1 MGSVDSQQSEANDLH
16 VTMVK
21 IILEAEKKG
30 PSCVDASLKQK
41 KRKKAKAMMS
51 LLKILMLVLGK
62 KCFHS
67 TGVRTRRFL
76 KSVDMDYGPPMKA

>member
-21 IILEAEKKG
+21 IILAAEKRTKL
-30 PSCVDASLKQK
+30 CWRIVKAKEEK
-41 KRKKAKAMMS
+41 KKAKAMMS

-62 KCFHS
+62 ICIHS
-67 TGVRTRRFL
+67 TGVRTRRFV

>member
-21 IILEAEKKG
+21 IILAARKKG

-41 KRKKAKAMMS
+41 KRKMISSTIHILQQIMMLEATVFFYKIV
-51 LLKILMLVLGK
+51 LLCSKEVTL
-62 KCFHS
+62 
-67 TGVRTRRFL
+67 
-76 KSVDMDYGPPMKA
+76 

>member
-21 IILEAEKKG
+21 IILAARKKG

-41 KRKKAKAMMS
+41 KRKKVKAMMS
-51 LLKILMLVLGK
+51 LLKILMLL
-62 KCFHS
+62 
-67 TGVRTRRFL
+67 
-76 KSVDMDYGPPMKA
+76 